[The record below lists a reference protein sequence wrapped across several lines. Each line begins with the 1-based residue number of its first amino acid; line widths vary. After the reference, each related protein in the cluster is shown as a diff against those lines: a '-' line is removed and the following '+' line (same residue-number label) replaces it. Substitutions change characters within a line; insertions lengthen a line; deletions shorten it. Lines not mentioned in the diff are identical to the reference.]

1 MLPPQ
6 NKFRHFN
13 PRPPWGGRP
22 VRFTNFAR
30 IANISIHAL
39 RGEGDHTQDFL
50 LSCPQALFQST
61 PSVGRATKSLY
72 RPYSRQSISIHAL
85 RGEGDACR
93 GYYLWIYKN
102 FNPRPP
108 WGGRHYTHVGE
119 KVNEVFQSTPSV
131 GRATINRRACR
142 RYSLNFNPRPP
153 WGGRRDCARLT
164 KETVIISIHALRG
177 EGDLCGI
184 SAQGLQKHFNPRPP
198 WGGRRRCQS
207 VFDIPQP
214 FQSTPSVGRATRH

>member
-61 PSVGRATKSLY
+61 PSVGRATQ
-72 RPYSRQSISIHAL
+72 RTHR
-85 RGEGDACR
+85 
-93 GYYLWIYKN
+93 KN
-102 FNPRPP
+102 
-108 WGGRHYTHVGE
+108 HT
-119 KVNEVFQSTPSV
+119 KTFQSTPSV
-131 GRATINRRACR
+131 GRATILMTEKTF
-142 RYSLNFNPRPP
+142 S
-153 WGGRRDCARLT
+153 
-164 KETVIISIHALRG
+164 KIISIHALRG
-177 EGDLCGI
+177 EGDLGT
-184 SAQGLQKHFNPRPP
+184 HF
-198 WGGRRRCQS
+198 QS
-207 VFDIPQP
+207 FDNTL
-214 FQSTPSVGRATRH
+214 FQSTPSVGRATAKTYKYTTLCLYIVHIKLYIFATAVLFT

>member
-61 PSVGRATKSLY
+61 PSVGRATNNKDVQAQTY
-72 RPYSRQSISIHAL
+72 GISIHAL
-85 RGEGDACR
+85 RGEGDDTRAIS
-93 GYYLWIYKN
+93 GDLAL
-102 FNPRPP
+102 
-108 WGGRHYTHVGE
+108 T
-119 KVNEVFQSTPSV
+119 FQSTPSV
-131 GRATINRRACR
+131 GRATIYL
-142 RYSLNFNPRPP
+142 RYYQSLIFN
-153 WGGRRDCARLT
+153 
-164 KETVIISIHALRG
+164 ISIHALRG
-177 EGDLCGI
+177 EGDSKNI
-184 SAQGLQKHFNPRPP
+184 QIYNIVFVHSAYKIIYFCDSCAFYL
-198 WGGRRRCQS
+198 
-207 VFDIPQP
+207 
-214 FQSTPSVGRATRH
+214 T